1 MEIEALINKP
11 LLTILKEINEKFLNP
26 NITLTSFENKNDILK
41 DENLQRQVGY
51 EKFPDG
57 SYLVSMVCS
66 MKNIT
71 IDMINWWFWWHPQE
85 DIRYQAWY
93 PGDHLSI
100 SFSKNDKDYFNK
112 GKLPQFQENTQY
124 PVEKIGKS
132 KIPLSIEF
140 VKPEKFGFS
149 KSIMRENDIPLILC
163 GHVGVNKGCIKHTEM
178 AHIFKSTEDGLLLIS
193 RFWIGKTLKNKMLR
207 KIVLT
212 DKTAMDMAKHCCIE
226 YRNLVEILPDLYKE
240 YR

>member
-11 LLTILKEINEKFLNP
+11 LLTIPKEINEKFLNP

-93 PGDHLSI
+93 P
-100 SFSKNDKDYFNK
+100 
-112 GKLPQFQENTQY
+112 
-124 PVEKIGKS
+124 VEKIGKS

-193 RFWIGKTLKNKMLR
+193 YFWIGKTLKNKMLR